1 MPRHVVVDGSN
12 LATEGRA
19 LPSLKQLND
28 AVLSYLEEHPTEII
42 TVVVDATFGHRI
54 DPSEVAAFDDAVD
67 NNELVAPPAGAIGRG
82 DAFVLTIAAKAG
94 ATILSNDSFQ
104 EFHGDYPWL
113 FDEGRLVGGKPVPN
127 VGWVFV
133 PRSPVRG
140 PISRRAQRDAHHG
153 KAARAGELRKGPSR
167 PSKAASEPLPVPKA
181 PPPSA
186 SRRRG
191 RGRGGDGEAAAASA
205 PTPVRTAADDQV
217 VTTADRVEGAR
228 PLPSRNEP
236 INELLPF
243 LDFVGHHPIG
253 STIEASVEQY
263 SSHGAYVDANGV
275 RCYVPLRY
283 MGDPPP
289 RTARSALKP
298 GETRQFVV
306 VSFNPAR
313 RGIDVALPDG
323 VPEDVTV
330 RPLVSADDEAAKPA
344 PAKRARKA
352 KKAAAPAP
360 DAVVAPEPVPE
371 VVEVPVVQPVA
382 DVRPAPDAP
391 VGEAPVS
398 PDTVTEAARARRG
411 ARKAAPSKSVAKK
424 AAAAQ
429 PEPAKKAAAKRAV
442 AKKRPPA
449 GAAAEAAKKTAAK
462 KAAAPPKAAPT
473 PTRAAA
479 PAKAASTKKAAAK
492 QAAKRATKAVKKA
505 TPTKSG

>member
-28 AVLSYLEEHPTEII
+28 AVLSYLEEHPTDII

-54 DPSEVAAFDDAVD
+54 DPSEVVAFDDAVD

-167 PSKAASEPLPVPKA
+167 PSRAASEPLPVPKA
-181 PPPSA
+181 PPPST

-191 RGRGGDGEAAAASA
+191 RGRAAVEPEAAARAPVASA
-205 PTPVRTAADDQV
+205 VEGPL

-228 PLPSRNEP
+228 PLPARNEP

-243 LDFVGHHPIG
+243 LDFVGHHPVG
-253 STIEASVEQY
+253 STIEAAVEQY

-289 RTARSALKP
+289 RTARTALRP

-323 VPEDVTV
+323 VPEGVTV

-352 KKAAAPAP
+352 KKAATPAP
-360 DAVVAPEPVPE
+360 EAVVAPEPTPE
-371 VVEVPVVQPVA
+371 DLEVPVVVETPPAAVEPVTA
-382 DVRPAPDAP
+382 
-391 VGEAPVS
+391 E
-398 PDTVTEAARARRG
+398 TVTEAARARRG
-411 ARKAAPSKSVAKK
+411 ARKAPAKRPPAGVAKK
-424 AAAAQ
+424 AAAAAQ
-429 PEPAKKAAAKRAV
+429 PAPAKKAAAKKA
-442 AKKRPPA
+442 
-449 GAAAEAAKKTAAK
+449 AAK
-462 KAAAPPKAAPT
+462 KAPTQKAPAATAKKAAPKKQ
-473 PTRAAA
+473 PSARATT
-479 PAKAASTKKAAAK
+479 KATTKKAATTKRA
-492 QAAKRATKAVKKA
+492 AAK
-505 TPTKSG
+505 KSAPGQTGGSVQ